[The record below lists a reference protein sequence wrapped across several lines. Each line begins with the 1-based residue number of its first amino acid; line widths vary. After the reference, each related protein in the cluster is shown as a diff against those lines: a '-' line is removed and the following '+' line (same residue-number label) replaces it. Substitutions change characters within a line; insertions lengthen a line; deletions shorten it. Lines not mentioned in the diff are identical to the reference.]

1 MESDALVGGKRRGY
15 RRWLR
20 VTLFLA
26 VLPVGLFLLGN
37 LFLTCPWS
45 CRWLA
50 AKIEHRTGLKTHIG
64 GLTLSPWN
72 GAAVHDLE
80 LLQPAELRAEL
91 KEPLARIHTIRL
103 TPVWRAWLHGRLEVR
118 SIELDSPRLVMPLE
132 MMAALVRPTPTTQP
146 PAVAAVAAVTPAS
159 AVPPTAPT
167 VTTPLATKPA
177 AENPP
182 PAPAPPPAP
191 TAWLTLK
198 NASFALV
205 HAGSHKTL
213 FEISKT
219 AGMIPLAGGPARSTL
234 TVGLIAAAEMPVI
247 TNLPA
252 NFDWKYPQLTLEPL
266 NAEINGYTFAVA
278 AKIANFSG
286 LPLQIEFALP
296 RQKPAPVAIPFNGQ
310 AAADGVVANAR
321 FVGLLLAPGTWQA
334 DFVAEAV
341 APTLRFPGSETKF
354 DRASSITVLRH
365 GVLACTDARLIGDD
379 LSLLGNAALL
389 ADGRAAGAV
398 RLVAAP
404 ETAAAIASRIFPIIH
419 SAPSL
424 TPLGTPQRSAFDLQ
438 AFGNLNQLFLRLGK
452 DGPIVALK
460 P

>member
-1 MESDALVGGKRRGY
+1 MEPDALVGGKRRGY

-20 VTLFLA
+20 VSLFLA
-26 VLPVGLFLLGN
+26 VLPVGIFLLGN
-37 LFLTCPWS
+37 LVLTCPWS

-50 AKIEHRTGLKTHIG
+50 AKIEHRTGMETHIG
-64 GLTLSPWN
+64 GLSWSPWN
-72 GAAVHDLE
+72 GAVVHDLE
-80 LLQPAELRAEL
+80 LLQPAELRAGL
-91 KEPLARIHTIRL
+91 NEPLARIHAIRL
-103 TPVWRAWLHGRLEVR
+103 TPVWRAWLHGHLEVR

-132 MMAALVRPTPTTQP
+132 MMAILVRSGSAPQTAPTNAATP
-146 PAVAAVAAVTPAS
+146 PP
-159 AVPPTAPT
+159 PILPTAPP
-167 VTTPLATKPA
+167 VTAPPATKPA
-177 AENPP
+177 AGNPP
-182 PAPAPPPAP
+182 PPPSPPHAP
-191 TAWLTLK
+191 TAWLSLK

-205 HAGSHKTL
+205 HAVSHKTL

-219 AGMIPLAGGPARSTL
+219 AGMIPLAGDPARSTL
-234 TVGLIAAAEMPVI
+234 TVGLISAAGMPVI

-252 NFDWKYPQLTLEPL
+252 NLNWKNPQLALEPL
-266 NAEINGYTFAVA
+266 NAEINGYKFVIA
-278 AKIANFSG
+278 AKITGFSG

-296 RQKPAPVAIPFNGQ
+296 RQKPTPFAIPFNGQ
-310 AAADGVVANAR
+310 ANADGVVANAR
-321 FVGLLLAPGTWQA
+321 FVGLLLAPGTWQG
-334 DFVAEAV
+334 DFVIEAI

-365 GVLACTDARLIGDD
+365 GVLACTDARLIGDE

-404 ETAAAIASRIFPIIH
+404 ETAAALASHIFPIIN

-438 AFGNLNQLFLRLGK
+438 AFGNINQLFLRLGK

-460 P
+460 H